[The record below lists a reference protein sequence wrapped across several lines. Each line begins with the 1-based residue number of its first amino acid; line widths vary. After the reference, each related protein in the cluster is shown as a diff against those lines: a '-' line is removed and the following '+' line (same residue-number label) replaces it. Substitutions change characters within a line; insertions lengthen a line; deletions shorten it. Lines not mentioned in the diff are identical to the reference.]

1 MPAPEARAFDAVVFD
16 FGGVIISPI
25 TEKIERLAER
35 NGTDVRTLLGVLM
48 GPPHDTEDHPWHRA
62 ERGELPVAAMQ
73 GLLDPWA
80 AAAGVTLR
88 GDEMAVMM
96 DSSYRFND
104 QVVERIGRLHHQGYR
119 TALLTNSVVEFRPA
133 LDRDLIGKGLFDVVI
148 DSSEVGLRKPDPRIF
163 TATTD
168 RLGLAPDRI
177 LYLDDFVWNVEGARL
192 AGWRVIHVTDPTAA
206 LVELDA
212 VLGHN

>member
-1 MPAPEARAFDAVVFD
+1 MRAYDAVVFD

-48 GPPHDTEDHPWHRA
+48 GPPHDTEGHPWHRA
-62 ERGELPVAAMQ
+62 ERGELAVAAMQ
-73 GLLDPWA
+73 GMLGPWA
-80 AAAGVTLR
+80 QAADVTLR
-88 GDEMAVMM
+88 GDEMSVMM
-96 DSSYRFND
+96 DSSYRFNEP
-104 QVVERIGRLHHQGYR
+104 VIERIGRLREQGYR
-119 TALLTNSVVEFRPA
+119 TALLTNSVLEFRPA
-133 LDRDLIGKGLFDVVI
+133 LDRDLIGKGLFDVVV

-168 RLGLAPDRI
+168 RLGLAPERI
-177 LYLDDFVWNVEGARL
+177 VYLDDFVWNVEGARL
-192 AGWRVIHVTDPTAA
+192 AGWKVIHVEDPADA

-212 VLGHN
+212 LLGHN